1 MALLI
6 PETKPALESH
16 SVNGQTDYV
25 CAVVLTVREQ
35 GSPVVTFLMLT
46 EGIGWQ
52 ELFPHLKG

>member
-1 MALLI
+1 MYRTCFGLITMALLI

-35 GSPVVTFLMLT
+35 GSPVVM
-46 EGIGWQ
+46 IWVWV
-52 ELFPHLKG
+52 HV